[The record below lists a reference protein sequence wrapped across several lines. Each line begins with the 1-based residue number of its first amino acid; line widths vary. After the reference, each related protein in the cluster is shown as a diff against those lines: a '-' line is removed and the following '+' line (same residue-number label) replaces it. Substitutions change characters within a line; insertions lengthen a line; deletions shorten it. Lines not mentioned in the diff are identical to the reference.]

1 MTTGRRTS
9 RGSPHAGFIAVTVRR
24 VPARPWLLAKTPS
37 YDFRFE
43 SLAAFVKAHQEAL
56 KA

>member
-1 MTTGRRTS
+1 MEQGRITPATVADHHP
-9 RGSPHAGFIAVTVRR
+9 PHDGDWNKFVLDELR
-24 VPARPWLLAKTPS
+24 S

>member
-1 MTTGRRTS
+1 M
-9 RGSPHAGFIAVTVRR
+9 A
-24 VPARPWLLAKTPS
+24 LAKTPK

-43 SLAAFVKAHQEAL
+43 SLAALVKAHQEAL

>member
-1 MTTGRRTS
+1 M
-9 RGSPHAGFIAVTVRR
+9 A
-24 VPARPWLLAKTPS
+24 LAKTPR

-43 SLAAFVKAHQEAL
+43 SLADFVKAHQEAL